1 MSTHAIGI
9 TFRTDWTIGT
19 GRQSDAF
26 VDQSVKVDATGL
38 PIVSAEYFLGLWRDA
53 CEQVAMAFDN
63 GDGVAGHPWSD
74 AVARLFGR
82 EGRTGGGL
90 IMANGDAELTWAG
103 YLRSDDQLASMY
115 RRRLIIHRHSTAVE
129 DDRGVALDESL
140 RVSEAVRAGTTLHVD
155 VTLPDWKNRP
165 WQVDFLLAAGLR
177 NLHHLAA
184 KRRRGGGRVTVS
196 SPAWNVDSIV
206 NARRGDLTTDIART
220 SAELAAC
227 DWPSSP
233 MAAYLVGSPAAPYQ
247 QDHERWARRLVFRVT
262 LGQPVLAT
270 KRLVGNT
277 IESHGFLPGSYF
289 VTPIARAIGGQ
300 AGPLIRDARFCVT
313 PAHPDLGG
321 MSFPSPRSWVAE
333 NKGQAWRETGK
344 VDDAFTTTSP
354 TVKSVSGWEANGVIG
369 APILTLS
376 GHPNVDDEAQR
387 PLEDGMFATQELSA
401 EQSFVGE
408 IWDDGSLAP
417 HVDAL
422 LKLNGT
428 QVRLGRGRKKRGLAT
443 VHVEKA
449 SVTQDA
455 VVVIGAG
462 ERVPLRVLTDTVLL
476 DDLGCP
482 RPTAAELVAQLASA
496 VGVGLTLVDA
506 RLGVTRT
513 ESWSVAHGLPRP
525 STIAVAGGSVVVVSP
540 QAGLPRTDLD
550 QALAAGIGELRVE
563 GFGRLR
569 VLDDAPPLT
578 EHRQSVGVR
587 RASAEPSD
595 DAWTALRAA
604 MWADELVERVGA
616 SDFSARV
623 GATWFPAG
631 LTPGQLRSLRGA
643 ARVAQRVGAVKPL
656 RRWVERMGMGAVP
669 RFRIGSEDELA
680 SAARMALGDPCPG
693 DLGGLAPTQV
703 VASAVV
709 AYCRAGQ
716 RQNQAD

>member
-1 MSTHAIGI
+1 MSTHPIDI
-9 TFRTDWTIGT
+9 TFRTDWTIST
-19 GRQSDAF
+19 GKQSDAF
-26 VDQSVKVDATGL
+26 VDQSVRVDATGL
-38 PIVSAEYFLGLWRDA
+38 PIVPAGYFLGMWRDA

-63 GDGVAGHPWSD
+63 GAGVAGRPWSQ

-82 EGRTGGGL
+82 EGRSGGGL
-90 IMANGDAELTWAG
+90 LMAQGDAELSWAR
-103 YLRSDDQLASMY
+103 YLRSGDRLASGYCKRLMVL
-115 RRRLIIHRHSTAVE
+115 RRNTAVE
-129 DDRGVALDESL
+129 DGRGIALDDSL
-140 RVSEAVRAGTTLHVD
+140 RVSEAVRAGTMLRVD
-155 VTLPDWKNRP
+155 VTLPEWKDRP

-177 NLHHLAA
+177 NLHHLAG
-184 KRRRGGGRVTVS
+184 KRRRGGGLATVS
-196 SPAWNVDSIV
+196 STSWDVDSIM
-206 NARRGDLTTDIART
+206 NARQGHLTTDIAKT

-233 MAAYLVGSPAAPYQ
+233 TAAHLVGSPATPHQ
-247 QDHERWARRLVFRVT
+247 QDHERWVRRLVFRVT

-289 VTPIARAIGGQ
+289 VTPIARAIGAQ
-300 AGPLIRDARFCVT
+300 ASPLIRDARFCVT

-321 MSFPSPRSWVAE
+321 MSFPAPRSWVAE
-333 NKGQAWRETGK
+333 NKGQAWRETGE

-354 TVKSVSGWEANGVIG
+354 TVKSISGWEANGAIG
-369 APILTLS
+369 QPTLTLS

-387 PLEDGMFATQELSA
+387 PLEDGMFATQELTA
-401 EQSFVGE
+401 GQSFVGE

-422 LKLNGT
+422 LELSGT
-428 QVRLGRGRKKRGLAT
+428 QLRLGRGRKKRGIAT
-443 VHVEKA
+443 LHVEKA
-449 SVTQDA
+449 SATPDA
-455 VVVIGAG
+455 VVVIGAD
-462 ERVPLRVLTDTVLL
+462 EQVPLRVLTDTMLL

-482 RPTAAELVAQLASA
+482 RPTAAELVAQLGSA

-506 RLGVTRT
+506 RMGVTRT

-540 QAGLPRTDLD
+540 QASLPRADLD
-550 QALAAGIGELRVE
+550 RALAAGIGELRVE

-569 VLDDAPPLT
+569 VLDDAPTLT
-578 EHRQSVGVR
+578 EHRPKADVR
-587 RASAEPSD
+587 PASAEPSD
-595 DAWTALRAA
+595 DAWTALRSA
-604 MWADELVERVGA
+604 MWADELVERIGA
-616 SDFSARV
+616 SDFAARV

-631 LTPGQLRSLRGA
+631 LTPGQLRSLRAA
-643 ARVAQRVGAVKPL
+643 ARAAQRAGEVKPL
-656 RRWVERMGMGAVP
+656 RRWVERMGKGAVP
-669 RFRIGSEDELA
+669 RFLIGTEDELA

-709 AYCRAGQ
+709 AYCRARQ
-716 RQNQAD
+716 RQNQVD